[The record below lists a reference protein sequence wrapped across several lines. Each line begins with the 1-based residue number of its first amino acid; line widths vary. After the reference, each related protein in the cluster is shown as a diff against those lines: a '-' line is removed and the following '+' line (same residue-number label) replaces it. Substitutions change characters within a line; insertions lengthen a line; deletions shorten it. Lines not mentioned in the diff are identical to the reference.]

1 MTTNKEVFIG
11 IDNGVTGS
19 IGIITPEQILYIP
32 TPTITVQ
39 DYTKRKKTINR
50 INFNITKFILA
61 RACDRKT
68 MVLLERPMINPD
80 RFNQSII
87 AARAYE
93 ATLIIVEELGISH
106 DWIDSRKWQKLFFPE
121 EIIGTGTKMLKLYS
135 NSVGKRLFPDVDIG
149 NLDDYDGLLIA
160 EYCRRLYG

>member
-1 MTTNKEVFIG
+1 MNEKVFIG

-19 IGIITPEQILYIP
+19 IGIITQSQVLYIP

-39 DYTKRKKTINR
+39 DYTKRKKTIHR
-50 INFNITKFILA
+50 INYGITKLILSK
-61 RACDRKT
+61 ACDKKA
-68 MVLLERPMINPD
+68 MILMERPMINPD

-93 ATLIIVEELGISH
+93 ATLIIIEELGVPH
-106 DWIDSRKWQKLFFPE
+106 DWVDSRKWQKVFFPE
-121 EIIGTGTKMLKLYS
+121 EVIGTGTKMLKMYS
-135 NSVGKRLFPDVDIG
+135 NSVGKRLFPNVDIG

-160 EYCRRLYG
+160 EYCRRIYG